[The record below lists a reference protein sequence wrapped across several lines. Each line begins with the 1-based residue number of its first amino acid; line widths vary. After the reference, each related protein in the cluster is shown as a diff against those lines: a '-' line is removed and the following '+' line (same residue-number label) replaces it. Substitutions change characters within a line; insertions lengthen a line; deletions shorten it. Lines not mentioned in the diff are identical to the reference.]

1 MSHFIKKLIITGI
14 AAVTAL
20 GVLTACTKMEES
32 SENGE
37 SAAAE
42 EEIPPA
48 EGAEDK
54 EAPAAEDPDLLYHF
68 DRDVR
73 RRSRF
78 WYAACQ
84 SGRDGGRTFL

>member
-37 SAAAE
+37 S
-42 EEIPPA
+42 
-48 EGAEDK
+48 
-54 EAPAAEDPDLLYHF
+54 
-68 DRDVR
+68 
-73 RRSRF
+73 
-78 WYAACQ
+78 
-84 SGRDGGRTFL
+84 